1 MTEEEL
7 EMFVISFLD
16 RQPEEDNK
24 LYKVELEESLQ
35 S

>member
-16 RQPEEDNK
+16 RQPEEDSK
-24 LYKVELEESLQ
+24 LYKAELEESLQ
-35 S
+35 L

>member
-24 LYKVELEESLQ
+24 LYKAELEESLQ
-35 S
+35 L